1 MLRLSRRR
9 TLAGCVV
16 ALTAAVASMLPA
28 SAQVAGAGA
37 VQLTISINA
46 PGLAPVDALA
56 CSPVTFSVSGNTQVA
71 AVDVSGQTD
80 YVGPLAVTGSGSSN
94 CADVERNFFGFLNL
108 SVNGSNH
115 TGSVSCTNLAGD
127 YIRVGAAVTV
137 QVAGGCAIN
146 AANPT
151 ITLLASGIFQPTQGN
166 GVTTW
171 VTQGQYTGPFALVG
185 D

>member
-28 SAQVAGAGA
+28 SAQVAGGGA
-37 VQLTISINA
+37 VQLTISIDA

-56 CSPVTFSVSGNTQVA
+56 CSPVTFSVGGNTQVA

-80 YVGPLAVTGSGSSN
+80 YVGPLAVTGSGSSS
-94 CADVERNFFGFLNL
+94 CADLERNFFGFITL
-108 SVNGSNH
+108 SVSGSNH
-115 TGSVSCTNLAGD
+115 TGTVSCTSLAGD

-137 QVAGGCAIN
+137 QVAGGCVIN
-146 AANPT
+146 GSAVS
-151 ITLLASGIFQPTQGN
+151 ITLLASGVFEPTQGN
-166 GVTTW
+166 GVTTS
-171 VTQGQYTGPFALVG
+171 VTQGLYTGPFALVG